1 MNIVVV
7 GGCGHVGLPLA
18 VSLADGTSIVTAF
31 DTNPMAVGVVNS
43 GKAPFYEVQLDT
55 QLSRRLNQNFFA
67 TCDPTIVSEAD
78 TVIMVVGTPL
88 DVHLNPDPNAVVT
101 AVEEIIPFLRD
112 GQLLIL
118 RSTVFPGVTSRVE
131 SLLLSAAKRITVAFC
146 PERIVEGAAM
156 QELRELPQ
164 IIGVRTDAAFESASE
179 VFALLGVQVY
189 RTTPE
194 EAELAK
200 LFTNTWR
207 YIKFAAANQFWML
220 SNSAGVEYENVRS
233 AIRFDYPRAKDLP
246 GAGFSAGPCL
256 FKDTMQLH
264 AFSGSH
270 FPLGNS
276 AMLVNEGLPDY
287 IVERL
292 KLRFDLQTLTIGI
305 LGMAFKSDSDDT
317 RSSLSYKLKRILR
330 FEAKVVLTSDPFVLT
345 DDDLVGQEYLLDQA
359 DIIIIAA
366 PHTQYASLSTTK
378 PVIDLWNQLG
388 QGTIV

>member
-1 MNIVVV
+1 VNIVIV

-18 VSLADGTSIVTAF
+18 VSLAECASIVTAF
-31 DTNPMAVGVVNS
+31 DTNPTAVAVVNS
-43 GKAPFYEVQLDT
+43 GRAPFMEDQLDVQLS
-55 QLSRRLNQNFFA
+55 LRLNKTFFA
-67 TCDPTIVSEAD
+67 TTDPAVVSSAD
-78 TVIMVVGTPL
+78 VVIMVVGTPL
-88 DVHLNPDPNAVVT
+88 DIHLNPDPSAVVK
-101 AVEEIIPFLRD
+101 AVESIIPFLKD
-112 GQLLIL
+112 DQLLIL

-131 SLLLSAAKRITVAFC
+131 SLLNTVGKRIVVAFC

-156 QELRELPQ
+156 KELNELPQ
-164 IIGVRTDAAFESASE
+164 IIGVRTDLAFDLAHS
-179 VFALLGVQVY
+179 VFDLLGVEVY

-220 SNSAGVEYENVRS
+220 SNSAGVEYENVRK
-233 AIRFDYPRAKDLP
+233 AIRFDYPRAQDLP
-246 GAGFSAGPCL
+246 SAGFSAGPCL

-264 AFSGSH
+264 AFSGNH

-292 KLRFDLQTLTIGI
+292 KLQFDLNALTVGI
-305 LGMAFKSDSDDT
+305 LGMAFKADSDDV
-317 RSSLSYKLKRILR
+317 RSSLSYKLKRILS
-330 FEAKVVLTSDPFVLT
+330 FEAKAVLTSDPFVM
-345 DDDLVGQEYLLDQA
+345 DDVDLVDKEYLLDQS
-359 DIIIIAA
+359 DIVIIAA
-366 PHTQYASLSTTK
+366 PHTQYASISTTK

-388 QGTIV
+388 RGTIV

>member
-1 MNIVVV
+1 MNIVIV

-18 VSLADGTSIVTAF
+18 VSLAERASIVTAF
-31 DTNPMAVGVVNS
+31 DTDPTAVAVVNS
-43 GKAPFYEVQLDT
+43 GRTPFMEDQLGVQLS
-55 QLSRRLNQNFFA
+55 LRLNKTFFA
-67 TCDPTIVSEAD
+67 TTDPVVVSSAD
-78 TVIMVVGTPL
+78 AVIMVIGTPL
-88 DVHLNPDPNAVVT
+88 DVHLNPDPSAVVK
-101 AVEEIIPFLRD
+101 AVESIIPFLKD

-131 SLLLSAAKRITVAFC
+131 SLLNAVGKKIVVAFC
-146 PERIVEGAAM
+146 PERIVEGTAM
-156 QELRELPQ
+156 KELRELPQ
-164 IIGVRTDAAFESASE
+164 IIGVRTGLAFDAAHS
-179 VFALLGVQVY
+179 VFNLLGVKVY

-220 SNSAGVEYENVRS
+220 SNSAGVEYENVRN
-233 AIRFDYPRAKDLP
+233 AIIFDYPRAKDLP
-246 GAGFSAGPCL
+246 GAGFCAGPCL

-264 AFSGSH
+264 AFSGNH

-292 KLRFDLQTLTIGI
+292 KLQFDLNALTIGI
-305 LGMAFKSDSDDT
+305 LGMAFKGDSDDV
-317 RSSLSYKLKRILR
+317 RSSLSYKLKRILS
-330 FEAKVVLTSDPFVLT
+330 FEANVVLTSDPFVV
-345 DDDLVGQEYLLDQA
+345 DDVDLVDKEYLLDQS

-366 PHTQYASLSTTK
+366 PHTQYSSISTTK
-378 PVIDLWNQLG
+378 PVVDLWNKLG
-388 QGTIV
+388 RGTIV

>member
-1 MNIVVV
+1 MNIVIV

-18 VSLADGTSIVTAF
+18 VSLAERASIVTAF
-31 DTNPMAVGVVNS
+31 DTNPTAVAVVNS
-43 GKAPFYEVQLDT
+43 GKAPFMEDQLDVQLA
-55 QLSRRLNQNFFA
+55 LRLNKTFFA
-67 TCDPTIVSEAD
+67 TTDPAVVSGAD
-78 TVIMVVGTPL
+78 VVIMVVGTPL
-88 DVHLNPDPNAVVT
+88 DIHLNPDPSAVVK
-101 AVEEIIPFLRD
+101 AVESIIPFLKD

-131 SLLLSAAKRITVAFC
+131 SLLNTFGKRIVVAFC

-156 QELRELPQ
+156 KELHELPQ
-164 IIGVRTDAAFESASE
+164 IIGVRTDLAFDLAHS
-179 VFALLGVQVY
+179 VFDLLGVEAY

-220 SNSAGVEYENVRS
+220 SNSAGVEYENVRK
-233 AIRFDYPRAKDLP
+233 AIRFDYPRAQDLP

-264 AFSGSH
+264 AFSGNH

-292 KLRFDLQTLTIGI
+292 KLQFDLNALTIGI
-305 LGMAFKSDSDDT
+305 LGMAFKADSDDV
-317 RSSLSYKLKRILR
+317 RSSLSYKLKRILS
-330 FEAKVVLTSDPFVLT
+330 FEANVVLTSDPFVV
-345 DDDLVGQEYLLDQA
+345 DDVDLVDKDYLLEHS

-366 PHTQYASLSTTK
+366 PHTLYASISTTK

-388 QGTIV
+388 RGTKV

>member
-18 VSLADGTSIVTAF
+18 VSLAEGTSIVTAF
-31 DTNPMAVGVVNS
+31 DTNPVAVAVVNS
-43 GKAPFYEVQLDT
+43 GKAPFYEVQLDE

-67 TCDPTIVSEAD
+67 TCDPMTVSAAD

-131 SLLLSAAKRITVAFC
+131 SLLLSASKKITVAFC

-164 IIGVRTDAAFESASE
+164 IIGVRTDTAFESASE
-179 VFALLGVQVY
+179 LFALLGVQVY

-220 SNSAGVEYENVRS
+220 ANSAGVEYENVRN

-246 GAGFSAGPCL
+246 SAGFSAGPCL

-264 AFSGSH
+264 AFSGNH

-287 IVERL
+287 IIERL
-292 KLRFDLQTLTIGI
+292 KLRLDLKTLTVGI
-305 LGMAFKSDSDDT
+305 LGMAFKGNSDDV

-330 FEAKVVLTSDPFVLT
+330 FEAKAVLTSDPFVLN
-345 DDDLVGQEYLLDQA
+345 DGDLVDLEYLLDEA
-359 DIIIIAA
+359 DILIIAA

-388 QGTIV
+388 RGTIV

>member
-1 MNIVVV
+1 MEIVVV

-18 VSLADGTSIVTAF
+18 VSLAKSASKVTAF
-31 DTNPMAVGVVNS
+31 DTNSDAVSLVNS
-43 GKAPFYEVQLDT
+43 GKAPFFEDQLDE
-55 QLSRRLNQNFFA
+55 QLSMYLRKSFFA
-67 TCDPTIVSEAD
+67 TGEPSVIAD
-78 TVIMVVGTPL
+78 ADVVIMIVGTPL
-88 DVHLNPDPNAVVT
+88 DIHLNPDPIAVVS
-101 AVEEIIPFLRD
+101 AVEEILPFLKNN
-112 GQLLIL
+112 QLLIL
-118 RSTVFPGVTSRVE
+118 RSTVFPGVTSKVE
-131 SLLLSAAKRITVAFC
+131 ALLNSAENRMMIAFC

-156 QELRELPQ
+156 KELRELPQ
-164 IIGVRTDAAFESASE
+164 IIGVRTDAAFEAAAS
-179 VFALLGVQVY
+179 VFAQLGIQVY

-220 SNSAGVEYENVRS
+220 ANSSGVEYENVRN

-264 AFSGSH
+264 AFSGNH

-292 KLRFDLQTLTIGI
+292 KIRFDLHCLTIGI
-305 LGMAFKSDSDDT
+305 LGMSFKGDSDDT

-330 FEAKVVLTSDPFVLT
+330 FEANTVLTSDPFVLN
-345 DDDLVGQEYLLDQA
+345 DEDLVDEDYLLEQSDV
-359 DIIIIAA
+359 IIIAS
-366 PHTQYASLSTTK
+366 PHTRYAALSTSK
-378 PVIDLWNQLG
+378 PIVDLWNQLG
-388 QGTIV
+388 RGTLV

>member
-1 MNIVVV
+1 VNIVVV

-18 VSLADGTSIVTAF
+18 VSLAEQASKVTAF
-31 DTNPMAVGVVNS
+31 DTNPVAVGLVNS
-43 GKAPFYEVQLDT
+43 GKAPFYEVQLDA
-55 QLSRRLNQNFFA
+55 QLSRRINQTFFA
-67 TCDPTIVSEAD
+67 TGEPAIVSTAD

-88 DVHLNPDPNAVVT
+88 DVHLNPDPSAVVK

-131 SLLLSAAKRITVAFC
+131 SLLVSANKKITVAFC

-164 IIGVRTDAAFESASE
+164 IIGVRTDTAFGLASE

-220 SNSAGVEYENVRS
+220 SNSAGVEYENVRK
-233 AIRFDYPRAKDLP
+233 AIKFDYPRAKDLP

-264 AFSGSH
+264 AFSGNH

-292 KLRFDLQTLTIGI
+292 KLRLDLQNLTIGI
-305 LGMAFKSDSDDT
+305 LGMAFKGDSDDS

-330 FEAKVVLTSDPFVLT
+330 FEAKVVLTSDPFVLN
-345 DDDLVGQEYLLDQA
+345 DVDLVDQEYLLDQA
-359 DIIIIAA
+359 DILIIAA
-366 PHTQYASLSTTK
+366 PHSQYASISTTK

-388 QGTIV
+388 QGTLV